1 MFIRS
6 IWVCLLKRSFKN
18 NRILFYGK
26 QYENKKWKNNKIKN
40 MGYWGQETYHSM
52 ALNTMKLTKGIMF
65 LYEVSKRESFTN
77 IKEKWIPQIEDI
89 LDTSK

>member
-1 MFIRS
+1 
-6 IWVCLLKRSFKN
+6 
-18 NRILFYGK
+18 
-26 QYENKKWKNNKIKN
+26 
-40 MGYWGQETYHSM
+40 M

-89 LDTSK
+89 LDTSKLTMILVAKKLIYQIELLLLKKVKLMLKKKI